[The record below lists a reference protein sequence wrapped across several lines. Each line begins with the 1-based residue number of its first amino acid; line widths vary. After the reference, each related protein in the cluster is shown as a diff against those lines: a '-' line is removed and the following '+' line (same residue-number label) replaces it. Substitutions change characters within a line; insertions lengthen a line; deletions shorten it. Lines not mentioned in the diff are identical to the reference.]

1 MPQIECVETGTVNFP
16 YGEAPLPPILIL
28 RNHDIQLMKFEGHNN
43 DAANQ
48 FTHITSRINSLEAL
62 LDGNIRNHDHED
74 EYEKEEDEE
83 QQQQQQQQ
91 QGDEIINNK
100 SFILNVVETI
110 MKNTNLADLVN
121 EIEPIK
127 AENKELRS
135 LVMSQQEMMNGM
147 NLLLFNLLNRCNV
160 GAVDAAVVAVNDA
173 AVVVADVAVD
183 VAVDPVN
190 DVAVVAADVAID
202 AAVTAVNDPAPADSV
217 ELSLATAP
225 TDVAE
230 TNEVEINN

>member
-16 YGEAPLPPILIL
+16 YGEAPLPPIIIL
-28 RNHDIQLMKFEGHNN
+28 RNHDIQLTKFEGHNN

-48 FTHITSRINSLEAL
+48 LTHITSRINSLEAL
-62 LDGNIRNHDHED
+62 LNGNI
-74 EYEKEEDEE
+74 EYEEGEEEQQTQQ

-160 GAVDAAVVAVNDA
+160 GAVVAADDDGA
-173 AVVVADVAVD
+173 AVVVVAADVAVD
-183 VAVDPVN
+183 VAIDPVN